1 MSDLINHLRSDR
13 EAVKRRALQA
23 RRPRE
28 MYHTLYFSNNIDVR
42 ICPKNG
48 CTSLKLLYGNIY
60 YPGMDPLLIGKD
72 HLMGLQRRKYV
83 FNKLLSA
90 KAISIEYN
98 NFQFRPNSM
107 KIAVSRDPVE
117 RAVSAVKY
125 SYKVNLHILNPS
137 YKQIVDSLDAMELRD
152 DSHFFS
158 QTFYMGNYD
167 QYDKVYQLKDLSKL
181 IDKLLKES
189 SDFTDDYQFYSRNVS
204 TSTITAKDLPS
215 HTVKRIESLYSM
227 DYENGWHCDTDD

>member
-1 MSDLINHLRSDR
+1 MSDLIDHLRSDR
-13 EAVKRRALQA
+13 KAVKRRALQA

-28 MYHTLYFSNNIDVR
+28 MYNTLYFSNNIDVR

-48 CTSLKLLYGNIY
+48 CSSLKLLYGNIY
-60 YPGMDPLLIGKD
+60 YQHPDDDKREGRTMD
-72 HLMGLQRRKYV
+72 RKHRQAA
-83 FNKLLSA
+83 FDKLLSNS
-90 KAISIEYN
+90 AISIEYN

-117 RAVSAVKY
+117 RAVSAIKY
-125 SYKVNLHILNPS
+125 SYKTNLRILNPS

-167 QYDKVYQLKDLSKL
+167 QYDKVYQLKDLNKL

-227 DYENGWHCDTDD
+227 DYEHGWYCDTDD

>member
-1 MSDLINHLRSDR
+1 MSDLIDHLRSDR
-13 EAVKRRALQA
+13 EAVKRSALRA

-28 MYHTLYFSNNIDVR
+28 KYNTLYFSNNIDVR

-48 CTSLKLLYGNIY
+48 CSSLKLLYRNIY
-60 YPGMDPLLIGKD
+60 HQHPDDDKREGRT
-72 HLMGLQRRKYV
+72 MGRKHRQAA
-83 FNKLLSA
+83 FDKLLSNSD
-90 KAISIEYN
+90 ISIEYN

-117 RAVSAVKY
+117 RAVSAIKY
-125 SYKVNLHILNPS
+125 NYKMKLRILNPS
-137 YKQIVDSLDAMELRD
+137 HKQIVDSLDAMELRD

-167 QYDKVYQLKDLSKL
+167 QYDEVYQLKNLNKL
-181 IDKLLKES
+181 IDTLLKES
-189 SDFTDDYQFYSRNVS
+189 SYFTDDYPFYSRNVS

-227 DYENGWHCDTDD
+227 DYENGWYCDTDD